1 MAVIY
6 ENAARQEGFAA
17 ADWYEKQQPGLG
29 TRFLSQWKLAENRM
43 MASPEIHRCFEGEL
57 RKCRFEIFP
66 YSLVFRILGNQ
77 LQVIAVMHMSRN
89 PGYWRGRGDDNS

>member
-1 MAVIY
+1 MTVTY
-6 ENAARQEGFAA
+6 ENAARQEGNDA

-29 TRFLSQWKLAENRM
+29 PRFLSQWKLAENRM
-43 MASPEIHRCFEGEL
+43 IASPEIHRCFEGEL

-66 YSLVFRILGNQ
+66 YALVFRIRGDK

-89 PGYWRGRGDDNS
+89 PGYWRERGEGTP

>member
-1 MAVIY
+1 MTVTY
-6 ENAARQEGFAA
+6 ENAARLEGNDA

-43 MASPEIHRCFEGEL
+43 IASPEIHRCFEGEL

-66 YSLVFRILGNQ
+66 YALVFRIRGDK

-89 PGYWRGRGDDNS
+89 PGYWRERGEGTP